1 MTARNLLPREVAR
14 AYKQVEIAGFAKTDL
29 LVTIYST
36 IITQFRR
43 AAVAIENEN
52 ISAQKKAVSNALE
65 LIGELR
71 QSLDFHKAP
80 ELAMNLEQF
89 YLTATQTVLKAH
101 RQAARDSFIELAHEF
116 SSVLKAFEE
125 SLNS

>member
-1 MTARNLLPREVAR
+1 MTARKLLPREVAR

-36 IITQFRR
+36 IVTQFRR
-43 AAVAIENEN
+43 AALAIENNN
-52 ISAQKKAVSNALE
+52 IAARGEAVSNALE

-101 RQAARDSFIELAHEF
+101 RQAARDSFMELAHEF
-116 SSVLKAFEE
+116 SAVSKAFEE
-125 SLNS
+125 SLSS